1 MLGYEEKQIES
12 ARTLGIISVCLF
24 IIPLAGII
32 LGILA
37 IVKAKPYTKKHKKA
51 DTAAGLGWIGITLS
65 VIVWVSFSA
74 LSIYSYNTNK
84 QQQLE
89 QQQQL
94 QQQQEA
100 RQQQQEARQQQQSCI
115 DEAHTK
121 WDSIIALTSGNTGNA
136 LFQYDLQQAIN
147 SCTGN

>member
-1 MLGYEEKQIES
+1 MASHEQKQIES

-37 IVKAKPYTKKHKKA
+37 IVKAKPYIKNHKKA

-89 QQQQL
+89 QQQKL

-100 RQQQQEARQQQQSCI
+100 LQQQQSCI
-115 DEAHTK
+115 NAAHTK

>member
-1 MLGYEEKQIES
+1 MTNHAEKKIES

-37 IVKAKPYTKKHKKA
+37 IVKAKPYTKNHKKA
-51 DTAAGLGWIGITLS
+51 DTAARLGWIGITLS
-65 VIVWVSFSA
+65 VIVWICLSA
-74 LSIYSYNTNK
+74 LSIYTYNTNK
-84 QQQLE
+84 QRQLE
-89 QQQQL
+89 QQQVL

-100 RQQQQEARQQQQSCI
+100 LQQQQSCI
-115 DEAHTK
+115 NAAHTK

-147 SCTGN
+147 NCTGN